1 MTDWS
6 MSSTIRFLRD
16 KESKRSNTTNKL
28 IKSTGWKSS
37 RFKNWTNCNFNTK
50 LNAKLLKKTMLTKFS
65 YNRPGLAS
73 LAKWRRQKT
82 RSSTKLSRQSKTRIS
97 RRSSK
102 SRFSLR
108 NNWLKKKRSSENI
121 RKSMRERRRNTNNS
135 KRDVR
140 MRQKRT
146 LRPRSNRINQA
157 SKSLKS
163 LIIRQKMRNWPKRK
177 Y

>member
-1 MTDWS
+1 
-6 MSSTIRFLRD
+6 
-16 KESKRSNTTNKL
+16 
-28 IKSTGWKSS
+28 
-37 RFKNWTNCNFNTK
+37 
-50 LNAKLLKKTMLTKFS
+50 
-65 YNRPGLAS
+65 
-73 LAKWRRQKT
+73 
-82 RSSTKLSRQSKTRIS
+82 
-97 RRSSK
+97 
-102 SRFSLR
+102 
-108 NNWLKKKRSSENI
+108 
-121 RKSMRERRRNTNNS
+121 MRERRRNTNNS